1 MLDLCVLGVV
11 RYKIIVFVVP
21 HEAPRAYRV
30 KSSVSLQLLLLVDIP
45 FEILKP
51 DLFIRVDGLVE
62 HVYIIIY
69 TLIHRLNPP
78 GNQDLAVEMM
88 GIVPADI
95 GLKLL
100 NELPG
105 FVLCDGQ
112 LKVPCDKVVSNQV
125 AVLTPDDI
133 QTIVFQRFKIGV
145 ERLAVRGESLFL
157 KP

>member
-1 MLDLCVLGVV
+1 MLNLCVLGVI

-21 HEAPRAYRV
+21 HEAPWAYRV

-69 TLIHRLNPP
+69 TLIHRLDSS

-88 GIVPADI
+88 GVVPADI

-105 FVLCDGQ
+105 FVLCDEFG
-112 LKVPCDKVVSNQV
+112 
-125 AVLTPDDI
+125 
-133 QTIVFQRFKIGV
+133 
-145 ERLAVRGESLFL
+145 
-157 KP
+157 